1 MPLHKRRAGG
11 LDGDSWLRSK
21 KVRTGLPEA
30 FLLDPEASVSGL
42 SQEDPDEGSA
52 ASVT

>member
-1 MPLHKRRAGG
+1 MRRLLAKKQEGTDRLARG
-11 LDGDSWLRSK
+11 LSVGS
-21 KVRTGLPEA
+21 G
-30 FLLDPEASVSGL
+30 EASVSGL